1 MKKKTIRLYYFLVGF
16 VALVLGTSLILN
28 AFEDGI
34 VFFYSPA
41 DLKLKKIDS
50 NQKIRI
56 GGLVEKGTLVQKN
69 ELFSFKVTDNQENI
83 NVIFSGI
90 LPDLFREG
98 QGVVAEGYL
107 MKPGEFNAIE
117 ILAKHDENYMPREVA
132 DAIKASGEW
141 KGDAESDEQ

>member
-16 VALVLGTSLILN
+16 VALILGTSLILN

-34 VFFYSPA
+34 VFFYSPT

-56 GGLVEKGTLVQKN
+56 GGLVKLGTLTQNN
-69 ELFSFKVTDNQENI
+69 ELFSFKVTDNEENI
-83 NVIFSGI
+83 DVKFTGI

-107 MKPGEFNAIE
+107 IKPGEFNAIE

-141 KGDAESDEQ
+141 RGDTESDKQ

>member
-1 MKKKTIRLYYFLVGF
+1 M
-16 VALVLGTSLILN
+16 N

-34 VFFYSPA
+34 VFFYSPT

-56 GGLVEKGTLVQKN
+56 GGLVKLGTLTQNN
-69 ELFSFKVTDNQENI
+69 ELFSFKVTDNEENI
-83 NVIFSGI
+83 DVRFTGI

-107 MKPGEFNAIE
+107 IKPGEFNAIE

-141 KGDAESDEQ
+141 